1 MSISIGSGNIT
12 SAYADIYGTGSA
24 SSSKTEEVAN
34 KDYSNATEEELMDA
48 CKDFEAYFLEQVF
61 KAMEATVDKNEDSK
75 TSGVNVMDY
84 FGDTLYQ
91 EIAERATEGEG
102 IGIAK
107 MLYEQMKRNYGI
119 GVEQPI
125 VDSTGDSG
133 EQL

>member
-91 EIAERATEGEG
+91 EIAERATQGEG
-102 IGIAK
+102 VGIAK
-107 MLYEQMKRNYGI
+107 MLYEQMKRNY
-119 GVEQPI
+119 
-125 VDSTGDSG
+125 D
-133 EQL
+133 L